1 MKRTVALL
9 TCLALIIPGA
19 AVASANSTNGSY
31 GQSGVHNVSASKN
44 PCTTASGSGGS
55 SSTGSSGSAS
65 GSSSSGSMNGANC
78 ADTGPIAASTS
89 TGSLPFTG
97 LDLAAL
103 AAGGAVLLGAGMVLR
118 RYSAA
123 NR

>member
-55 SSTGSSGSAS
+55 SSTGS
-65 GSSSSGSMNGANC
+65 GSSSTGANGANC
-78 ADTGPIAASTS
+78 ADTGPISGSTS

-118 RYSAA
+118 RFSAN

>member
-19 AVASANSTNGSY
+19 AVASANSTSGSY

-55 SSTGSSGSAS
+55 SSSGTGSSS
-65 GSSSSGSMNGANC
+65 NGANC
-78 ADTGPIAASTS
+78 ADTGPISASTS

-118 RYSAA
+118 RFSAN

>member
-31 GQSGVHNVSASKN
+31 GQSGVHNVSASKT
-44 PCTTASGSGGS
+44 PCTTASGSGG

-78 ADTGPIAASTS
+78 ADTGPIAATS